1 MVLPPSTGL
10 TENTDAIVGFSTM
23 SSHQRPSREG
33 PKSSSA
39 QRRHMT
45 ERRHEMAG
53 AIRKQRKSH
62 AVALKRRVGANASA
76 ATVGSAASVPVPADQ
91 SMGTSSSGGVAAT
104 AAAAFPPTATSG
116 TISKEANALRTQIA
130 TISGAYIKAA
140 GTADESAMLA
150 ALQSAVANADA
161 AICSEAIDCLL
172 THGGMNVSSNRND
185 QETAASASAVLL
197 ADTLSRTLTSQDGS
211 FATDESRLNAARVL
225 TNLAVCGSG
234 GDISAASPS
243 SHGSD
248 DGDAAAGDDNNYY
261 GNVQETWCDI
271 LVRSSAVQ
279 SMLQT
284 IVHLT
289 RQLTQEFSQQMQQ
302 QQQMT
307 STQLSEAAISLCE
320 QCCWAV
326 GNLGGDSQRIRDRLH
341 TVGAIRPLLCAL
353 RLGLAVAAN
362 DRTIDDR
369 GNRSEETSK
378 VVGLCRN
385 AAWAL
390 SNLARGSYTSALPFL
405 QLDNSPNMANHN
417 ESLLTPTDMLQ
428 LIAVHQRSRCDVAA
442 SNKSRSGLS
451 TWADVSI
458 ECSWLLTLLTSKE
471 DAAVDFIFRGAST
484 DVSSNNFAFCASLA
498 SGLYK
503 ASNSASSPEPAT
515 AELALR
521 CAVPCIRIAGNIA
534 ASCDGRYVPNLLG
547 HYRVVEKLA
556 VSLSIMIDL
565 GARHGRDH
573 AVLAAEACWAVGA
586 MLVDAG
592 TKNHPSTQS
601 CEILVPALCNALTS
615 ASSRAELRR
624 EAASALC
631 NAVAPPPV
639 DADMMD
645 QSTEDSQEVRDAI
658 LKQITTTDGV
668 IPTLSSLLTC
678 YDADAVFASLS
689 LVNDIL
695 RRIGKDD
702 SIKTRFEE
710 CNIVDALETVC
721 DRASAASS
729 YGNSDTW
736 QSNGSAQEESAEIA
750 ADLIDDFFDEDGMD
764 DDVTQEVAPEYA
776 AGASTFAFG
785 LGNAETPSAFDF
797 GAPSGPTNSVAPTTL
812 GAGRGRGRGRGRGA
826 SMPAWMSQLQN

>member
-1 MVLPPSTGL
+1 
-10 TENTDAIVGFSTM
+10 
-23 SSHQRPSREG
+23 
-33 PKSSSA
+33 
-39 QRRHMT
+39 MT

-76 ATVGSAASVPVPADQ
+76 AAVGATAVPSGPVPADQ
-91 SMGTSSSGGVAAT
+91 SMDTSSSGEAAAAAT
-104 AAAAFPPTATSG
+104 ATASLPSSG
-116 TISKEANALRTQIA
+116 TMISKEANALRTQIA

-140 GTADESAMLA
+140 GTTDEAAMLA

-161 AICSEAIDCLL
+161 AICSEAIDSLL
-172 THGGMNVSSNRND
+172 THGGMNVDSNRND
-185 QETAASASAVLL
+185 QDTAASASAVLL
-197 ADTLSRTLTSQDGS
+197 ADTLARTLASQDNSS

-234 GDISAASPS
+234 GDIGAAAPS

-248 DGDAAAGDDNNYY
+248 DGDAAAAGDDHNYY

-279 SMLQT
+279 SMLET

-289 RQLTQEFSQQMQQ
+289 RQLTQQFSQQMQQ
-302 QQQMT
+302 QQQMA
-307 STQLSEAAISLCE
+307 SIQLSEAAVSLCE

-341 TVGAIRPLLCAL
+341 TVGAIRPLICAL
-353 RLGLAVAAN
+353 RLGLAVAAR

-369 GNRSEETSK
+369 GNRNEETSK

-405 QLDNSPNMANHN
+405 QLDSAPSMANNN
-417 ESLLTPTDMLQ
+417 ESLLTPADMLQ
-428 LIAVHQRSRCDVAA
+428 LIAIHQRSRCDVAA
-442 SNKSRSGLS
+442 SNKSRSGVS

-471 DAAVDFIFRGAST
+471 DAAVDFIFRGASA

-592 TKNHPSTQS
+592 RKNHPSTQS

-639 DADMMD
+639 DANMMD

-658 LKQITTTDGV
+658 LKKITTTDGV

-689 LVNDIL
+689 LVNHIF
-695 RRIGKDD
+695 RRIGKADD

-710 CNIVDALETVC
+710 CNIVDALETIC

-736 QSNGSAQEESAEIA
+736 QSNGSAQEQSAEIA

-764 DDVTQEVAPEYA
+764 DDVTQEIAPEAA

-785 LGNAETPSAFDF
+785 LGNAEAPGAFDF
-797 GAPSGPTNSVAPTTL
+797 GGPSGPTASVAPTTI

>member
-1 MVLPPSTGL
+1 
-10 TENTDAIVGFSTM
+10 
-23 SSHQRPSREG
+23 
-33 PKSSSA
+33 
-39 QRRHMT
+39 MT

-76 ATVGSAASVPVPADQ
+76 AAVGTAASVPVSADQ
-91 SMGTSSSGGVAAT
+91 SMGTSSAGDVAAAT
-104 AAAAFPPTATSG
+104 ATATALPPTG
-116 TISKEANALRTQIA
+116 MISKEANALRTQIA

-140 GTADESAMLA
+140 GTTDEAAMLA

-161 AICSEAIDCLL
+161 AICSEAIDSLL
-172 THGGMNVSSNRND
+172 THGGMNVNSNRND

-197 ADTLSRTLTSQDGS
+197 ADTLARTLASQGS
-211 FATDESRLNAARVL
+211 TFATDKSRLNAARVL

-234 GDISAASPS
+234 GDISAAAPS

-248 DGDAAAGDDNNYY
+248 DGDAAAGDDSNYY

-279 SMLQT
+279 SMLET
-284 IVHLT
+284 IVLLTRHLT
-289 RQLTQEFSQQMQQ
+289 QQFSQQMQQ
-302 QQQMT
+302 QQQQQMA
-307 STQLSEAAISLCE
+307 SIQLSEAAVSLCE

-341 TVGAIRPLLCAL
+341 SVGAIRPLICAL
-353 RLGLAVAAN
+353 RLGLAVAAH

-369 GNRSEETSK
+369 GNRNEETSK

-405 QLDNSPNMANHN
+405 QLDSAPSMADNN

-428 LIAVHQRSRCDVAA
+428 LIAIHQRSRCDVAA
-442 SNKSRSGLS
+442 SNKSRSGVS

-471 DAAVDFIFRGAST
+471 DAAVDFIFRGVST
-484 DVSSNNFAFCASLA
+484 DVNSNNFAFCASLA

-534 ASCDGRYVPNLLG
+534 ASCDGRYVSNLLG

-592 TKNHPSTQS
+592 RKNHLSTQS

-631 NAVAPPPV
+631 NVVAPPPV

-645 QSTEDSQEVRDAI
+645 QSTEDSQDVRDAI
-658 LKQITTTDGV
+658 LKKITTAEGV

-695 RRIGKDD
+695 RRIGKADD

-710 CNIVDALETVC
+710 CNIVDALETIC

-736 QSNGSAQEESAEIA
+736 QSNGSAQEQSAEIA
-750 ADLIDDFFDEDGMD
+750 ADLVDDFFDEDGMD
-764 DDVTQEVAPEYA
+764 DDVTQGIAPETA

-785 LGNAETPSAFDF
+785 LGSAEAPGAFDF
-797 GAPSGPTNSVAPTTL
+797 GGPSGPTSSVAPTTL

>member
-1 MVLPPSTGL
+1 
-10 TENTDAIVGFSTM
+10 
-23 SSHQRPSREG
+23 
-33 PKSSSA
+33 
-39 QRRHMT
+39 MT

-62 AVALKRRVGANASA
+62 AVALKRRVRAGAAVSGA
-76 ATVGSAASVPVPADQ
+76 AVPSVSVAADQ
-91 SMGTSSSGGVAAT
+91 SMDTSGSAAASTAT
-104 AAAAFPPTATSG
+104 ALPMS
-116 TISKEANALRTQIA
+116 SKEANALRTQIA
-130 TISGAYIKAA
+130 AISGAYIKAA
-140 GTADESAMLA
+140 GTTDEAAMLA

-161 AICSEAIDCLL
+161 AICSEAIDSLL
-172 THGGMNVSSNRND
+172 RHGGMTSSENE
-185 QETAASASAVLL
+185 QEAAAAAAATASAIML
-197 ADTLSRTLTSQDGS
+197 ADTLARTLTSQDSS

-234 GDISAASPS
+234 GDINATSPS
-243 SHGSD
+243 SHGKD
-248 DGDAAAGDDNNYY
+248 DDDAASEGANNYY

-279 SMLQT
+279 SMLET

-289 RQLTQEFSQQMQQ
+289 RQLTHQFSQLTQQ

-307 STQLSEAAISLCE
+307 SIHLSEAAVSLCE

-326 GNLGGDSQRIRDRLH
+326 GNLAGDSQRIRDRLH
-341 TVGAIRPLLCAL
+341 TVGAIRPLICAL
-353 RLGLAVAAN
+353 RLGLAIAAR

-369 GNRSEETSK
+369 GNRNEETSK

-405 QLDNSPNMANHN
+405 QLDNDATNTANHN

-471 DAAVDFIFRGAST
+471 DAAVDFIFRGTST
-484 DVSSNNFAFCASLA
+484 DVGSNNFAFCASLA
-498 SGLYK
+498 LGLYK
-503 ASNSASSPEPAT
+503 ASNSASSPEAAT

-547 HYRVVEKLA
+547 HYKVVEKLA

-592 TKNHPSTQS
+592 RKNHPSTQS

-631 NAVAPPPV
+631 NAVAPPPT
-639 DADMMD
+639 DADMMN
-645 QSTEDSQEVRDAI
+645 QATEDSQEVRDAT
-658 LKQITTTDGV
+658 LKHITSFDGV
-668 IPTLSSLLTC
+668 IPTLCSLLTC

-695 RRIGKDD
+695 RRITNVDE

-710 CNIVDALETVC
+710 CNIVDALETIC

-736 QSNGSAQEESAEIA
+736 QSSGSAQEQSAEIA
-750 ADLIDDFFDEDGMD
+750 ADLIDDFFDEDAMDD
-764 DDVTQEVAPEYA
+764 DDVTQDIAPEAA
-776 AGASTFAFG
+776 AGAATFAFG
-785 LGNAETPSAFDF
+785 LGSAEAPLAFDF
-797 GAPSGPTNSVAPTTL
+797 GGPSGTANGVAPTSL